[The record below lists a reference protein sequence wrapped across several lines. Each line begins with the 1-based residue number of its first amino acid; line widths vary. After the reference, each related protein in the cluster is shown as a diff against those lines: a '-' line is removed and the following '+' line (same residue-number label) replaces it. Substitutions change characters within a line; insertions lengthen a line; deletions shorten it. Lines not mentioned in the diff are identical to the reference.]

1 MVSGTDPTFN
11 VNVNEWSIHLFWDA
25 LLLYGLQ
32 HIRLIFMNWGISQRH
47 TVYRETHFPSLFHLH
62 FKQVQTSFCVVHK
75 TDTGDDQVRDS
86 TAYQEGICW
95 IQQSLRTSCGF
106 KTQMLTFSSFE
117 SPSAFTCNFLKSS
130 SSLHT
135 SHTSQPPEAYVH
147 NQHDEEDS
155 TRS

>member
-1 MVSGTDPTFN
+1 MVQPSMLMLMNDQFTFFGMHCCSMVYCFTAYKIN
-11 VNVNEWSIHLFWDA
+11 FHELRDFTKTYSIQ
-25 LLLYGLQ
+25 G
-32 HIRLIFMNWGISQRH
+32 
-47 TVYRETHFPSLFHLH
+47 THFPSLFHLH

-117 SPSAFTCNFLKSS
+117 SPSAFPL
-130 SSLHT
+130 
-135 SHTSQPPEAYVH
+135 
-147 NQHDEEDS
+147 
-155 TRS
+155 